1 MKMLNSLTS
10 RLTLFVTLGYVLAY
24 YLAFPAVIFLNDAIA
39 AGLPKL
45 VNPQLGTGN
54 QLGLYQARDL
64 VLESLRRADS
74 GVAYMEPTPKL
85 RAYLREN
92 PKFHFAV
99 FESIC
104 GAALRGSD
112 AKLVATVEA
121 VGPCHIMEDPV
132 GPHIGDDP
140 DPTSMTFLSVVDAP
154 IGKLPLALYGYTFH
168 WTDWLYYLIE
178 RSSVAF
184 FPILGPMLLSV
195 LVGAWLTVRHGLAP
209 LKSAAQKVAGVDM
222 NSLNQRV
229 ATQRMPDEVAP
240 FVDAVNAAL
249 ARLDIGVAT
258 QRRFIANAAHQLRT
272 PITILRTHIDDS
284 DTDEATFRRTVKHDA
299 IRIQAIVE
307 QLLAAASLSNKP
319 DAVDEKVDLGDTIL
333 DLISDYLPLALEN
346 GREIELDCPSEVIM
360 VRGNRRAI
368 ESIVTNLIDNA
379 LRAEPEGGTVL
390 VRVRPGAT
398 VEVVD
403 HGEGVAVEDNEK
415 IFEPFWRKDDSVPGM
430 GLGLSI
436 VKEMMDK
443 QGGRVW
449 VEETPGG
456 GATFK
461 LWFPIVEVTA

>member
-1 MKMLNSLTS
+1 
-10 RLTLFVTLGYVLAY
+10 
-24 YLAFPAVIFLNDAIA
+24 
-39 AGLPKL
+39 
-45 VNPQLGTGN
+45 
-54 QLGLYQARDL
+54 
-64 VLESLRRADS
+64 
-74 GVAYMEPTPKL
+74 
-85 RAYLREN
+85 
-92 PKFHFAV
+92 
-99 FESIC
+99 
-104 GAALRGSD
+104 
-112 AKLVATVEA
+112 
-121 VGPCHIMEDPV
+121 
-132 GPHIGDDP
+132 
-140 DPTSMTFLSVVDAP
+140 
-154 IGKLPLALYGYTFH
+154 
-168 WTDWLYYLIE
+168 
-178 RSSVAF
+178 
-184 FPILGPMLLSV
+184 MLLSV

-346 GREIELDCPSEVIM
+346 RREIELDCPSEAII

-368 ESIVTNLIDNA
+368 ECIVTNLIDNA

-415 IFEPFWRKDDSVPGM
+415 IFEPFWRKDDSIARHGPWP
-430 GLGLSI
+430 LH
-436 VKEMMDK
+436 
-443 QGGRVW
+443 R
-449 VEETPGG
+449 
-456 GATFK
+456 
-461 LWFPIVEVTA
+461 